1 MGPVLRGITDLDQD
15 MARFGLLPYMATTC
29 KGSIGA
35 CLASSFCER
44 VNSIAKAVMT
54 LDRTLLDGEE
64 MDMLTVLR
72 ASKDFIEFMPTN
84 FACARFRAGV
94 LPNSGGPV

>member
-1 MGPVLRGITDLDQD
+1 
-15 MARFGLLPYMATTC
+15 
-29 KGSIGA
+29 
-35 CLASSFCER
+35 
-44 VNSIAKAVMT
+44 MT